1 MDVYDDLSSILD
13 HKGHRVL
20 SCAPET
26 MVLEAIRSMAEH
38 DVGALTVMQGDYLVG
53 VVSERDYTRKVVLK
67 ERSSRTTAVREIM
80 STAVITAPPSCN
92 VEEAMRLMSNHH
104 VRHLPVVRDRRVIG
118 MISMGDLVERIISTQ
133 RAMLTQLEG
142 YIIGRY
148 PG

>member
-13 HKGHRVL
+13 HKGHHVVSCGPNTTVL
-20 SCAPET
+20 D
-26 MVLEAIRSMAEH
+26 AIRAMADH
-38 DVGALTVMQGDYLVG
+38 DVGALTVMDGDDLVG
-53 VVSERDYTRKVVLK
+53 VVSERDYTRKVILK

-80 STAVITAPPSCN
+80 STVVTAQPSCN
-92 VEEAMRLMSNHH
+92 VEEAMRLMTDHH
-104 VRHLPVVRDRRVIG
+104 VRHLPVISDGHIVG

-133 RAMLTQLEG
+133 RAILAQLEG